1 MLNVDERQDLA
12 QRFIA
17 QAILAPSSHNTQP
30 WWFRVVGQH
39 IDLFADR
46 TRALPVN
53 DPDDRELTLSCG
65 CALMNLRIAV
75 ASHNDGVKVQLLP
88 DPEDPDWLARLTVIP
103 GGEIA
108 LPEAGLVEHIPLRQ
122 TYRQPFAD
130 RPIEP
135 FVIDA
140 LIEAARAEKAW
151 LQPLLAP
158 EARQKTAVL
167 VAEGDVLQWGDPRWR
182 RELAAWMHARWRG
195 DGLTVS
201 SWSGPIT
208 QLVVRTLDMGHSMGS
223 QDKDLVESAPLLAVL
238 GSDQEDVRGWLEA
251 GQGLQRVLLTA
262 RQLGLQ
268 ASYLNQPLQVQSLR
282 PEVQK
287 LVEGIGFPQ
296 ILLRLGYPLEKIS
309 PSPRRPL
316 ENVLLG

>member
-65 CALMNLRIAV
+65 CALMNLRIAA
-75 ASHNDGVKVQLLP
+75 ASHNDEVRVELLP

-103 GGEIA
+103 EGEIA
-108 LPEAGLVEHIPLRQ
+108 ASEAGLAEWIPLRH
-122 TYRQPFAD
+122 TYRKPFAN
-130 RPIEP
+130 RPIESP
-135 FVIDA
+135 VIDA
-140 LIEAARAEKAW
+140 LIKAAHAEKAW
-151 LQPLLAP
+151 FHPLLTP
-158 EARQKTAVL
+158 DARQKAAAL
-167 VAEGDVLQWGDPRWR
+167 VTEGDARQWGDPSWR
-182 RELAAWMHARWRG
+182 RELAAWMHPRRQG

-201 SWSGPIT
+201 SWSGPLT
-208 QLVVRTLDMGHSMGS
+208 QLVVRTLDMGRSMGS
-223 QDKDLVESAPLLAVL
+223 QDNDLAKSAPLLAVL
-238 GSDQEDVRGWLEA
+238 GSRQDDERGWLEA

-282 PEVQK
+282 PEVEK
-287 LVEGIGFPQ
+287 LAEGIGSPQ
-296 ILLRLGYPLEKIS
+296 ILLRLGYPLEEVPS
-309 PSPRRPL
+309 SPRRPL

>member
-1 MLNVDERQDLA
+1 MLNVDAHQDLA
-12 QRFIA
+12 QHFIA

-30 WWFRVVGQH
+30 WGFRVAGQH

-46 TRALPVN
+46 ARALPVN

-75 ASHNDGVKVQLLP
+75 ASHNDGFRVELLP

-103 GGEIA
+103 RGAIA
-108 LPEAGLVEHIPLRQ
+108 ASEAGLAECILLRH
-122 TYRQPFAD
+122 TYRKPFAD
-130 RPIEP
+130 RPVEP
-135 FVIDA
+135 FVIEA
-140 LIEAARAEKAW
+140 LIEAAHAEKAW
-151 LQPLLAP
+151 FQPLLTA
-158 EARQKTAVL
+158 EARQQAAAL
-167 VAEGDVLQWGDPRWR
+167 VAEGDALQWRDPQWR
-182 RELAAWMHARWRG
+182 RELAAWMHPWRQG

-201 SWSGPIT
+201 SWSRPIT
-208 QLVVRTLDMGHSMGS
+208 QWVVRTLDMGRSMGS
-223 QDKDLVESAPLLAVL
+223 QDKNLAESAPLLALL
-238 GSDQEDVRGWLEA
+238 GSGQDDVRGWLEA

-268 ASYLNQPLQVQSLR
+268 ASYLNQPLQVRSLR

-287 LVEGIGFPQ
+287 LVEGIGSPQ
-296 ILLRLGYPLEKIS
+296 ILLRLGYPLEEVP